1 MFDRKRFS
9 EDHQGRGRTARRTA
23 GALALAAAIVLAG
36 CGGDEADDP
45 VAGSSTPAPV
55 ADGAT
60 AAPVPEDGSGG
71 LSGPE
76 AGPEDLD
83 VGHEG
88 VETDEGTPVDESTP
102 ADEGD
107 GTDEA
112 APVDEEPADVPGDPE
127 PEPDDGTD
135 DANGLSPGDPCS
147 LEEGSP
153 DCIDPDGDG
162 EGVYLLD
169 GADCVAMYA
178 DAGFC
183 EDLDGDGHAGYP
195 DSEGTTFPDS
205 ENLPGE
211 PCSTEEGSPDCID
224 ADGDGE
230 GVILLGGEECIA
242 MYADASFCEDT
253 DGDGYA
259 GAVDGEGN
267 LPYPYGG

>member
-9 EDHQGRGRTARRTA
+9 DDQGRGRTMRRSA

-36 CGGDEADDP
+36 CGGDDADDP

-60 AAPVPEDGSGG
+60 AAPAPETDGGD

-76 AGPEDLD
+76 AQPEDLD
-83 VGHEG
+83 VGDEG
-88 VETDEGTPVDESTP
+88 VETDEGTTDEGTTDEGTTDEVAPPDAGETVDEDVDAPDPDS
-102 ADEGD
+102 EG
-107 GTDEA
+107 TE
-112 APVDEEPADVPGDPE
+112 
-127 PEPDDGTD
+127 TD
-135 DANGLSPGDPCS
+135 DSYGLSPGDPCS

-162 EGVYLLD
+162 EGVYLLG

-178 DAGFC
+178 DASFC
-183 EDLDGDGHAGYP
+183 ADLDGDGYAGYP

-211 PCSTEEGSPDCID
+211 PCSKEEGSPDCID

-230 GVILLGGEECIA
+230 GVILLGGEECVA
-242 MYADASFCEDT
+242 MYADESFCEDT
-253 DGDGYA
+253 DGDGFA

-267 LPYPYGG
+267 LPYPYGD